1 MVSVTGKRKKKELWY
16 ALYVKSRHEKKV
28 HELLTQD
35 GITAYL
41 PLEKKLKFWSD
52 RKKWVTEP
60 LFRSYVFVYL
70 DVSDYSIYLKV
81 LQTDGVVKF
90 VRFEGVPVPIPE
102 KHILAIRMYEK
113 SGELI
118 SEKEEQELM
127 VGDNVEVIAGPLKG
141 VVGTLVNIGKKRKIR
156 IIIEGLNHSVYVEI
170 KRSYL
175 NKIPV
180 N

>member
-141 VVGTLVNIGKKRKIR
+141 VIGTLVNIGKKRKIR

>member
-1 MVSVTGKRKKKELWY
+1 MVSVTGKRRKRELWY